1 MFDGMMGEWKE
12 KARMT
17 GVWDLKK
24 VLARKKA
31 LRTVVLAEILFLLCY
46 SAVVVLGF
54 SEQEQLTCPADDMQ
68 LMYDSGETEKG
79 NYTDLSYVDV
89 KAVVTPAF
97 RLHDGIYEI
106 QASFAGRGIVKAGLI
121 YDVSRNGK
129 ELFDNEEFF
138 VAPER
143 ETFSFRVKIHE
154 DSPVRLKIRLT
165 GDAVD
170 GDYIQLLGVQIVPTK
185 LTCVYRIFLAVALL
199 GLVDLLVLGYFR
211 FYTKWD
217 SRQQIAFLTLLFTF
231 LLTSVPAFQK
241 GLIDGKDVVFHLQRI
256 DGIYQG
262 LLSGQFPVRIQP
274 EWLCGHGYAVSVFYG
289 DIFLYFPALLRMV
302 GFTVEE
308 ACKCYLLAVNAAT
321 AVIAFYSFRKITR
334 NGLAGM
340 AGAILYLGC
349 PYRLDCLFNIK
360 MGRSGAMMFYP
371 LIVAGFYLLFTE
383 DADSGDYKGSWKYLT
398 FGFTGLLMTHMLSGL
413 MAAAYAALACVVFC
427 RRVCRK
433 KALVEIGKAAGS
445 FILLNLWFLV
455 PFFDYMMRE
464 KLKINASLG
473 SGVEEG
479 EDYYALLEDFAQ
491 EGKDLFHLLADRDS
505 LGYALVF
512 VIVLFVIL
520 MPLRKKEEPLVK
532 HAGWMLAWTLF
543 SVWVCMKSFP
553 VVELAKASELICRY
567 FLLTQYQLR
576 FMSVA
581 VVFAACLGALF
592 FAGFVRGR
600 KEGLLVIGA
609 LLCVTVWQ
617 CDNYFQTAA
626 AQETFLD
633 AADLNFYEGGNNRDF
648 SVGNGE
654 YLPVGADRSRFTEDV
669 VPQEGVTLTEVERE
683 YLTYRVAAVNTSE
696 KDKEI
701 TLPVL
706 YYTGYR
712 ARDMQT
718 KTELVTH
725 MGDNGCVAVRVPGNY
740 EGSFEMKF
748 YVAWYWRAAE
758 LVSLVSLT
766 AYVICR
772 TGLAERWRKRSREKQ
787 TVR

>member
-1 MFDGMMGEWKE
+1 M
-12 KARMT
+12 
-17 GVWDLKK
+17 WDLKK
-24 VLARKKA
+24 VWARKKA
-31 LRTVVLAEILFLLCY
+31 LRAVVLAEILFLLCY
-46 SAVVVLGF
+46 SATVVLGF
-54 SEQEQLTCPADDMQ
+54 SEQEQLSCSADDMQ

-79 NYTDLSYVDV
+79 NYMDLSYADV

-106 QASFAGRGIVKAGLI
+106 QANFVCGGVVKAGLI
-121 YDVSRNGK
+121 YDDSRNGK

-138 VAPER
+138 VLPER
-143 ETFSFRVKIHE
+143 KAFSFRVKIHE

-165 GDAVD
+165 GDAAD
-170 GDYIQLLGVQIVPTK
+170 GDYIQLLGVWVVPSK

-199 GLVDLLVLGYFR
+199 GLADLLIFGYFR
-211 FYTKWD
+211 LYTKWD
-217 SRQQIAFLTLLFTF
+217 SGKQMAFLTLLFTF

-256 DGIYQG
+256 DGVYQG

-321 AVIAFYSFRKITR
+321 AVISFYSFRKITGDR
-334 NGLAGM
+334 LSGM
-340 AGAILYLGC
+340 AGTILYLGC

-360 MGRSGAMMFYP
+360 LGRSGAMMFYP

-383 DADSGDYKGSWKYLT
+383 DADSGEYKGSWKYLT

-413 MAAAYAALACVVFC
+413 MAAVYAALACIIFGRQVF
-427 RRVCRK
+427 RK
-433 KALVEIGKAAGS
+433 KTLVEICKAVGA

-464 KLKINASLG
+464 KLKINAGLG
-473 SGVEEG
+473 SGIEEG
-479 EDYYALLEDFAQ
+479 TDYYALLEDFAQ
-491 EGKDLFHLLADRDS
+491 EGKDLFHLLVERDS
-505 LGYALVF
+505 LGYALLF

-532 HAGWMLAWTLF
+532 HAEWMLVWTLF

-553 VVELAKASELICRY
+553 VVELAKASQLVCRY

-581 VVFAACLGALF
+581 AVFAACLGALF

-600 KEGLLVIGA
+600 KEGLLIIGA

-617 CDNYFQTAA
+617 CDNYFQTAE

-633 AADLNFYEGGNNRDF
+633 AADLNFYKGDNNRDF

-654 YLPVGADRSRFTEDV
+654 YLPVGVDRSQFTEAV
-669 VPQEGVTLTEVERE
+669 VPQEEVALGKVERE
-683 YLTYRVAAVNTSE
+683 YLTYRVTAVNTSE

-748 YVAWYWRAAE
+748 YAVWFWRAAE
-758 LVSLVSLT
+758 AVSLLSLT
-766 AYVICR
+766 AYVVCR
-772 TGLAERWRKRSREKQ
+772 MRLAERWRRRRRNKQ
-787 TVR
+787 TVHSD

>member
-1 MFDGMMGEWKE
+1 M
-12 KARMT
+12 
-17 GVWDLKK
+17 
-24 VLARKKA
+24 
-31 LRTVVLAEILFLLCY
+31 
-46 SAVVVLGF
+46 
-54 SEQEQLTCPADDMQ
+54 
-68 LMYDSGETEKG
+68 
-79 NYTDLSYVDV
+79 
-89 KAVVTPAF
+89 
-97 RLHDGIYEI
+97 
-106 QASFAGRGIVKAGLI
+106 I
-121 YDVSRNGK
+121 YDDSRNGK

-138 VAPER
+138 VLPER
-143 ETFSFRVKIHE
+143 KAFSFRVKIHE

-170 GDYIQLLGVQIVPTK
+170 GDYIQLLGVQVVPTK

-199 GLVDLLVLGYFR
+199 GLMDLLALCYFR

-217 SRQQIAFLTLLFTF
+217 SRQQIAFLTFLFTF

-274 EWLCGHGYAVSVFYG
+274 EWLYGHGYAVSVFYG

-321 AVIAFYSFRKITR
+321 AVISFYSFRKSTGD
-334 NGLAGM
+334 GLSGM
-340 AGAILYLGC
+340 VGTILYLGC
-349 PYRLDCLFNIK
+349 PYRLDCLFSIK
-360 MGRSGAMMFYP
+360 LGRSGAMMFYP

-383 DADSGDYKGSWKYLT
+383 DVESREYKGSWKYLT

-413 MAAAYAALACVVFC
+413 MAAVYAALACVIFC

-433 KALVEIGKAAGS
+433 KTLVEVCKAAGS

-464 KLKINASLG
+464 KLKINAGLG
-473 SGVEEG
+473 SGVEEV
-479 EDYYALLEDFAQ
+479 EDYYALLEDFTQ
-491 EGKDLFHLLADRDS
+491 EGKDLFHLFVERDS
-505 LGYALVF
+505 LGYALLF
-512 VIVLFVIL
+512 VIILFVIL
-520 MPLRKKEEPLVK
+520 MPLRKKAEPLVK
-532 HAGWMLAWTLF
+532 HVGWMFAWTLL

-553 VVELAKASELICRY
+553 IVELAKASELVCRY

-581 VVFAACLGALF
+581 VVFSACLGALL
-592 FAGFVRGR
+592 FAGVVRGR
-600 KEGLLVIGA
+600 KEGLLVIGV

-617 CDNYFQTAA
+617 CDNYFQTVA

-633 AADLNFYEGGNNRDF
+633 AADLNFYKGDNNRDF

-654 YLPVGADRSRFTEDV
+654 YLPVGVDRSQFTEAV
-669 VPQEGVTLTEVERE
+669 VPQEGVALGEVERE

-701 TLPVL
+701 MLPVL
-706 YYTGYR
+706 YYTGYC

-718 KTELVTH
+718 KTELVTY

-758 LVSLVSLT
+758 AVSLLSLT
-766 AYVICR
+766 VYVICR
-772 TGLAERWRKRSREKQ
+772 TGAAERWRKLRCKQQ